1 MKTNQGIANDIQEA
15 IHWEPLL
22 KDTKIAVNVTE
33 GVATLTG
40 VVDGYLKK
48 SKAEE
53 VAKGV
58 TGVKAVVEKITVQ
71 FVNET
76 DRSDQEIALEA
87 LQALKKDGQ
96 VPHDRIKVTVEN
108 GWVTLTGNVPW
119 NYQKDAARN
128 AVRHLDGVKVF
139 TNDIRIQPE
148 SPDELEQEDIQRAF
162 RRSASLY
169 DQDIQVYVTENNVT
183 LSGVVNSWYQ
193 KEEAERMAWN
203 APGVLAVEN
212 ELVIDLKD

>member
-1 MKTNQGIANDIQEA
+1 MKTNQDIANDIQEA

-22 KDTKIAVNVTE
+22 KDTKIAVNVTD

-58 TGVKAVVEKITVQ
+58 TGVKAVVEKIAVQ
-71 FVNET
+71 FINET
-76 DRSDQEIALEA
+76 DRSDQKIAMEA
-87 LQALKKDGQ
+87 IQALKKDGQ

-119 NYQKDAARN
+119 NYQKEAARN

-148 SPDELEQEDIQRAF
+148 SPDELEQEDVQRAF

-169 DQDIQVYVTENNVT
+169 DQDIQVYVTEHAVT

-203 APGVLAVEN
+203 APGVVAVAN
-212 ELVIDLKD
+212 KLVIDLKD

>member
-1 MKTNQGIANDIQEA
+1 MKTNQDIANDIQEA
-15 IHWEPLL
+15 IQWEPLL
-22 KDTKIAVNVTE
+22 KDTKIAVSVTD

-58 TGVKAVVEKITVQ
+58 TGVKAVVEKIAVQ
-71 FVNET
+71 FINET
-76 DRSDQEIALEA
+76 DRSDQEIAMEA
-87 LQALKKDGQ
+87 IQALKKNGQ

-119 NYQKDAARN
+119 NYQKEAARN

-148 SPDELEQEDIQRAF
+148 SPDELEQEDVQRAF

-203 APGVLAVEN
+203 APGVLAVAN

>member
-1 MKTNQGIANDIQEA
+1 MKTNQDIANDIQEA
-15 IHWEPLL
+15 IQWEPLL
-22 KDTKIAVNVTE
+22 KDTKIAVSVTD

-58 TGVKAVVEKITVQ
+58 TGVKAVVEKIAVQ
-71 FVNET
+71 FINET
-76 DRSDQEIALEA
+76 DRSDQEIAMEA
-87 LQALKKDGQ
+87 IQALKKDGQ

-119 NYQKDAARN
+119 NYQKEAARN

-148 SPDELEQEDIQRAF
+148 SPDELEQEDVQRAF

-183 LSGVVNSWYQ
+183 LNGVVNSWYQ

-203 APGVLAVEN
+203 APGVLAVSN

>member
-1 MKTNQGIANDIQEA
+1 MKTNQDIANDIQEA
-15 IHWEPLL
+15 IQWEPLL
-22 KDTKIAVNVTE
+22 KDTKIAVSVTD

-40 VVDGYLKK
+40 IVDGYLKK

-58 TGVKAVVEKITVQ
+58 TGVKAVVEKIAVQ
-71 FVNET
+71 FINET
-76 DRSDQEIALEA
+76 DRSDQEIAMEA
-87 LQALKKDGQ
+87 IQALKKDGQ

-119 NYQKDAARN
+119 NYQKEAARN

-148 SPDELEQEDIQRAF
+148 SPDELEQEDVQRAF

-183 LSGVVNSWYQ
+183 LNGVVNSWYQ

-203 APGVLAVEN
+203 APGVLAVSN

>member
-1 MKTNQGIANDIQEA
+1 MKTNQDIANDIQEA

-22 KDTKIAVNVTE
+22 KDTKIAVNVTD

-58 TGVKAVVEKITVQ
+58 TGVKAVVEKIAVQ
-71 FVNET
+71 FINET
-76 DRSDQEIALEA
+76 DRSDQEIAMEA
-87 LQALKKDGQ
+87 IQALKKDGQ

-119 NYQKDAARN
+119 NYQKEAARN

-148 SPDELEQEDIQRAF
+148 SPDELEQEDVQRAF

-169 DQDIQVYVTENNVT
+169 DQDIQVYVTEHAVT
-183 LSGVVNSWYQ
+183 LSGVVNSWYL

-203 APGVLAVEN
+203 APGVVAVAN

>member
-1 MKTNQGIANDIQEA
+1 MKTNQDIANDIQEA
-15 IHWEPLL
+15 IQWEPLL
-22 KDTKIAVNVTE
+22 KDTKIAVSVTD

-40 VVDGYLKK
+40 IVDGYLKK

-58 TGVKAVVEKITVQ
+58 TGVKAVVEKIAVQ
-71 FVNET
+71 FINET
-76 DRSDQEIALEA
+76 DRNDQEIALEA
-87 LQALKKDGQ
+87 IQALKKDGQ

-119 NYQKDAARN
+119 NYQKEAARN

-148 SPDELEQEDIQRAF
+148 SPDELEQEDVQRAF

-183 LSGVVNSWYQ
+183 LNGVVNSWYQ

-203 APGVLAVEN
+203 APGVLAVAN